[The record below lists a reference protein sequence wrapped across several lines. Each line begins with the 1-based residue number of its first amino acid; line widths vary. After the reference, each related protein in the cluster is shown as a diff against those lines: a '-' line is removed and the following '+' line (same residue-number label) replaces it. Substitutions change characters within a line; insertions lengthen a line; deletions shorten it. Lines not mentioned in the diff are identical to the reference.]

1 MGESPDVLALLEEM
15 LDSGKSPEEA
25 CRDFPELLSEVKLK
39 WQNFLR
45 IDGELQRLLPTL
57 EVLAQPIAIQKETV
71 ALPTALG
78 RYQIQKELGRGA
90 FGTVYLGH
98 DAQLNRLVAVKVVHK
113 QEDWSQNPNE
123 QALQE
128 ARRLAQLC
136 HPGIVTVHDVGVH
149 EQSVFIVSEYLSGND
164 LNARIRNQRLNWIET
179 VTITAAIADALAYAH
194 SRLIVH
200 RDLKPANIL
209 FNEEGSPV
217 LVDFGLALD
226 ENRAGGESVGF
237 IAGTPWYMSPEQIA
251 GLAHRIDGRTDTYS
265 LGVVLYEMLTG
276 HTPFR
281 SPNRRELFRQIR
293 DDEPQPIRQLIPDIP
308 PALERICLKALSKDQ
323 KDRYATTS
331 DFASDLR
338 SLLPHT
344 RFSASSQKRAP
355 HSRHTVGRREELGE
369 LHQAFDSTHAGH
381 GQIICVVG
389 EPGIGK
395 TTLVEDF
402 LSSLADSKRPYILAR
417 GRCSERLAGTE
428 AYLPL
433 FDAIESLFYLPEG
446 DLFSQ
451 VVKQFAPN
459 FFAHVAPLAAKD
471 SRLEQ
476 MLAESKAVSQE
487 RLKRE
492 LVAVVRGLSQTSPLL
507 LFIDD
512 LHWADP
518 STIDL
523 FAYLSSHCDSLR
535 VLILLTYRPT
545 DLALAKHP
553 WQALKLDLQARGICQ
568 EIILDF
574 LTRSD
579 LDRFLSLEFP
589 DHHLPEEF
597 TKLIYER
604 TEGSPL
610 FMVDLLRYLRRQ
622 NILTNEG
629 GSWRLTQQVP
639 DLKKNLPESVR
650 GMIQRKIGQ
659 LKDDD
664 RELLIVASVQGYEF
678 DSAVIA
684 RALECDAA
692 DVEDRLEELETIHA
706 FVQQIREQQ
715 FPDRTPTLRYR
726 FVHVF
731 YQNTLQAT
739 LRPTHRMMISKAIAA
754 ALQTF
759 YQNECEEIAAELA
772 LLFESARDLLQASRH
787 FLVAA
792 KKASQVFA
800 NHETV
805 LLAKR
810 GLDLVTQLAPS
821 PERTQTE
828 LALQIILGPALF
840 ATKDWTTA
848 DVEAV
853 YRRANELCRESGESP
868 ELFTAIWGLFLYMVA
883 RGEIQEGL
891 KLGHQLL
898 GLAERTKDASL
909 LLQAHHAIG
918 PTCGLAGDWESAKNH
933 LDRAIKLYN
942 PDEHRHHAQIYGG
955 HDPCSCCQS
964 FAAKALWMLGYQDQA
979 MQVGQDALEQVRK
992 RKHPTSLAHTL
1003 FSVAIL
1009 KQFCRQHTEI
1019 IQLTEELILLAT
1031 DHGLLFYL
1039 AGGKVLSGWTL
1050 IELGQIEEGIS
1061 QINEGFKLGGATV
1074 AHWRSYLLALK
1085 ADSCLK
1091 SGNYDEGISSLSEA
1105 KANAE
1110 KTGINLYRPEIHRL
1124 EGEVLLAACQKNA
1137 NAAAAE
1143 SCFQEAIKISRRQ
1156 QAISLELRATMSLAR
1171 LWKSQGHISESK
1183 SKLTAVFNSFNE
1195 GFETP
1200 DLREAIDFLKTL

>member
-1 MGESPDVLALLEEM
+1 MGETPDVMALLEEM
-15 LDSGKSPEEA
+15 LESGKSPEEA
-25 CRDFPELLSEVKLK
+25 CRDFPELIPELKLK

-45 IDGELQRLLPTL
+45 IDGELQTFLPALGVAPEPVTD
-57 EVLAQPIAIQKETV
+57 QKEIV

-98 DAQLNRLVAVKVVHK
+98 DAQLDRLVAVKVVHK
-113 QEDWSQNPNE
+113 QDDWSQNPNE

-149 EQSVFIVSEYLSGND
+149 EQSVFIVSEYLSGSD
-164 LNARIRNQRLNWIET
+164 LNARIRNQRLCWMET

-194 SRLIVH
+194 SRLTVH
-200 RDLKPANIL
+200 RDLKPGNIL
-209 FNEEGSPV
+209 FTEEGSPV

-226 ENRAGGESVGF
+226 EDRARGESVGF

-251 GLAHRIDGRTDTYS
+251 GLAHRIDGRTDIYS

-281 SPNRRELFRQIR
+281 SANRRELFRQIR

-323 KDRYATTS
+323 KDRYATAS
-331 DFASDLR
+331 DFAGELR
-338 SLLPHT
+338 QLFPHT
-344 RFSASSQKRAP
+344 YRSASSPERTQ
-355 HSRHTVGRREELGE
+355 HERHTVGRREELGE
-369 LHQAFDSTHAGH
+369 LHRAFDSTHAGQ
-381 GQIICVVG
+381 GQILCVAG

-402 LSSLADSKRPYILAR
+402 LTSLAASKRPYLLAR

-446 DLFSQ
+446 DSLSQ
-451 VVKQFAPN
+451 VIKQFAPN
-459 FFAHVAPLAAKD
+459 IFSHVAPFAAND
-471 SRLEQ
+471 SRLDQ
-476 MLAESKAVSQE
+476 SLAESKAVSQE

-492 LVAVVRGLSQTSPLL
+492 LVAVVRGLSQVSPLL
-507 LFIDD
+507 LFLDD
-512 LHWADP
+512 LHWADT

-523 FAYLSSHCDSLR
+523 LAYLSSHCVSLR
-535 VLILLTYRPT
+535 VLIVLTYRPT
-545 DLALAKHP
+545 DIALAKHP
-553 WQALKLDLQARGICQ
+553 WQPLKLDLQARGICR

-574 LTRSD
+574 LTRAD

-589 DHHLPEEF
+589 EHHFPEEF
-597 TKLIYER
+597 ATLIYER

-610 FMVDLLRYLRRQ
+610 FMADLLRYLRRQ
-622 NILTNEG
+622 NILTKEG
-629 GSWRLTQQVP
+629 GTWRLTQQTP

-659 LKDDD
+659 LREDD
-664 RELLIVASVQGYEF
+664 RELLIAASVQGNEF
-678 DSAVIA
+678 DSAVVA
-684 RALECDAA
+684 RSLGRDAS
-692 DVEDRLEELETIHA
+692 DVEDRLEELERVHA
-706 FVQQIREQQ
+706 FVQQTREQE
-715 FPDRTPTLRYR
+715 FPNQTLTLRYR
-726 FVHVF
+726 FVHVL
-731 YQNTLQAT
+731 YQNTLHTT
-739 LRPTHRMMISKAIAA
+739 LRPTRRMTISKAIAA
-754 ALQTF
+754 ALQEF
-759 YQNECEEIAAELA
+759 YQSDCEEIAAELA
-772 LLFESARDLLQASRH
+772 ILYESSRDFLQASRH
-787 FLVAA
+787 FLLAA
-792 KKASQVFA
+792 KKASRLFA
-800 NHETV
+800 NHETI

-810 GLDLVTQLAPS
+810 GLDLVPQLPPS
-821 PERTQTE
+821 PERIQIE
-828 LALQIILGPALF
+828 LALQITLGPALF
-840 ATKDWTTA
+840 ATKDWTAA

-853 YRRANELCRESGESP
+853 YRRAHELCREAGESP
-868 ELFTAIWGLFLYMVA
+868 ELFTAMWGLFLYRIA

-898 GLAERTKDASL
+898 GLAERAKDPSQ

-918 PTCGLAGDWESAKNH
+918 PTCGLAGDWQSAKTH
-933 LDRAIKLYN
+933 LDRAIHYYD
-942 PDEHRHHAQIYGG
+942 PQEHSHHAQMYGG

-979 MQVGQDALEQVRK
+979 LQVGHEALFQVRK
-992 RKHPTSLAHTL
+992 RTHSTSLAHTL
-1003 FSVAIL
+1003 YSVAML
-1009 KQFCRQHTEI
+1009 KQFCRQYTEI
-1019 IQLTEELILLAT
+1019 IELTEELISLAT

-1039 AGGKVLSGWTL
+1039 AGGRVLRGWAL
-1050 IELGQIEEGIS
+1050 VELGEIDEGRS
-1061 QINEGFKLGGATV
+1061 QINDGFNLGGATV
-1074 AHWRSYLLALK
+1074 AHWRSYLLAVK

-1091 SGNYDEGISSLSEA
+1091 TEEYKKGISSLSEA
-1105 KANAE
+1105 RAIAE
-1110 KTGINLYRPEIHRL
+1110 RTGIYLYYPEIHRL
-1124 EGEVLLAACQKNA
+1124 EGETLLADSQENA
-1137 NAAAAE
+1137 GVAE
-1143 SCFQEAIKISRRQ
+1143 NCFQEAIKISRRQ
-1156 QAISLELRATMSLAR
+1156 QAKSLELRATMSLAR

-1200 DLREAIDFLKTL
+1200 DLREANDFLKTL